1 MEGTL
6 DATTRGG
13 VIEELRRRQLLA
25 MDVAEVNNPRTGS
38 RPMSF
43 RSDVALAVWTRTVGT
58 MLSVGIPLERAISFA
73 SRGAAEPL
81 RSALE
86 NVLGGVRDGSPLAA
100 AMRRESRI
108 FGPVFVAMV
117 SAGEETGALAAAM
130 TELADHLDNSAEIR
144 NQIRS
149 ALVYPALM
157 AVVAAT
163 GITVM
168 LLFVIPRFVEM
179 LGDAGSA
186 LPWSTAILLGA
197 SNFLAS
203 YWWILG
209 ALVVIAFGGGRRL
222 LSESRNAERWHR
234 VRLRLPISGE
244 LERDRITARF
254 LKVLGMLL
262 RSGISLMPALRV
274 AESSVVNLAIRNS
287 IGVAING
294 VSQGRRLGDE
304 LEGILPALAV
314 QMIGAGEESGRLD
327 VFALRA
333 ADSYDRELNRRL
345 KSTISLLEPALIII
359 FGLVVGFV
367 ALAMLQAIYS
377 INPRI
382 A

>member
-1 MEGTL
+1 
-6 DATTRGG
+6 
-13 VIEELRRRQLLA
+13 
-25 MDVAEVNNPRTGS
+25 MDVAEVKAPRTAS

-100 AMRRESRI
+100 AMRRESRM
-108 FGPVFVAMV
+108 FGPVYVAMI

-130 TELADHLDNSAEIR
+130 TELADHLDNSAEVR

-179 LGDAGSA
+179 LGDSGSA
-186 LPWSTAILLGA
+186 LPWSTALLLSASSFLAHYWWLLGA
-197 SNFLAS
+197 LA
-203 YWWILG
+203 
-209 ALVVIAFGGGRRL
+209 AIAFWGGRRL
-222 LSESRNAERWHR
+222 LSESHNAERWHR
-234 VRLRLPISGE
+234 VRLGLPISGD
-244 LERDRITARF
+244 LERDRIAARF

-262 RSGISLMPALRV
+262 KSGISLMPALRI
-274 AESSVVNLAIRNS
+274 AESSVVNLAIRSS
-287 IGVAING
+287 IAAAIEGVG
-294 VSQGRRLGDE
+294 QGRNLGDE
-304 LEGILPALAV
+304 LDGILPALAV